1 MDTNKKT
8 MNDKQKYT
16 APTVLDD
23 LALALEAEI
32 LGASTAQVDENIK
45 EVDTMGQDVG
55 GTINENNWNSSWEQ

>member
-8 MNDKQKYT
+8 MNDKQNYT
-16 APTVLDD
+16 APAVLDD

>member
-1 MDTNKKT
+1 MDTNKKP
-8 MNDKQKYT
+8 MNDTQNYT
-16 APTVLDD
+16 APAVLDD